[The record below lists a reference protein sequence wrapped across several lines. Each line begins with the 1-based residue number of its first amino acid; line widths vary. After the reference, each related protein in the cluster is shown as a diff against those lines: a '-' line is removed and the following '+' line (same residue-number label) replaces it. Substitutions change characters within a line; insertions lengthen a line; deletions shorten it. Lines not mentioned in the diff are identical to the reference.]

1 VPRYIKH
8 LSKRELREKIAH
20 LGLTSPRA
28 LSFVENAGEVVVI
41 QRDNFQDGR
50 KSFLALLT
58 EKNVPF
64 FSEKGKLL
72 LSIRE
77 GGDIDALIEKAKNGN
92 VRGHLNKVK
101 RAVDS
106 IGVRQPHILSRG
118 EKIDLA
124 SRPPL
129 IMGVI
134 NVTPDSFSDGG
145 KYFNRERAVAR
156 GCEMAEM
163 GADILDVGG
172 ESTRPGAEPV
182 GPGEEMERVLPVIED
197 LVAKTEVLISVDTCK
212 SDVAR
217 EALEAG
223 AHMVNDISGLRH
235 SENMAEVVAKYGAA
249 VIIMHK
255 KGTPRDMQ
263 DDPYYDSVPDEI
275 IEFLEEGADLGKNRG
290 INDACI
296 LFDPG
301 IGFGKRYEDNL
312 YILKNLEEFRSSGY
326 PVVVGVSNKAFIG
339 QATGKSVS
347 DRVFGTIACVSLA
360 VYNGADVVRVHDV
373 AAIKDTVLMA
383 WEIKRGRIC

>member
-1 VPRYIKH
+1 MPRYIKH
-8 LSKRELREKIAH
+8 LSKKELREKIAH

-28 LSFVENAGEVVVI
+28 LSFVESAGEVVVI
-41 QRDNFQDGR
+41 QRDNFQDER
-50 KSFLALLT
+50 KSILTLLT
-58 EKNVPF
+58 EENVPF

-77 GGDIDALIEKAKNGN
+77 AGDIDAIIEKAKNGN
-92 VRGHLNKVK
+92 IRGYLYKVK
-101 RAVDS
+101 RAIES
-106 IGVRQPHILSRG
+106 IGVRQPHILARG
-118 EKIDLA
+118 EQIDLA

-163 GADILDVGG
+163 GADIIDVGG

-197 LVAKTEVLISVDTCK
+197 LVAKTEVLISVDTYK
-212 SDVAR
+212 SDVAQ

-223 AHMVNDISGLRH
+223 AHMVNDISGLRY

-275 IEFLEEGADLGKNRG
+275 IEFLDEGADLGKNRG

-339 QATGKSVS
+339 QATGKNVS
-347 DRVFGTIACVSLA
+347 DRVFGTAACVSLA